1 MSLLSIRMA
10 DQDWYAGDVYDDN
23 QYDDDQQQQRQ
34 QQPAD
39 ATAPPAAPAHT
50 STQPY
55 TRGAI
60 APRGRDTSS
69 RPDAVGGGG
78 RNVGRTAPAPSR
90 DVIRGGGQ
98 SQSGRERVIQ
108 REPYHNGNWPH
119 WDGKETARDYKD
131 VPPRDLPRDGFREEP
146 SALFATPLIFV
157 MLEVGRAFEMSLF
170 LATVYS
176 EMTLETFTV
185 AETTGQIHKTSVIHL
200 LQVTVRQL
208 LVLEAMQETTAP
220 LVQEVKPEN
229 TAATV
234 TSLLPN
240 LSTFE
245 MQGIPITTA
254 TNLLPEIMAT
264 Q

>member
-1 MSLLSIRMA
+1 MVTGRIGMGRKLLETTKTFHPETCR
-10 DQDWYAGDVYDDN
+10 
-23 QYDDDQQQQRQ
+23 
-34 QQPAD
+34 
-39 ATAPPAAPAHT
+39 AT
-50 STQPY
+50 
-55 TRGAI
+55 GLGKN
-60 APRGRDTSS
+60 PR
-69 RPDAVGGGG
+69 
-78 RNVGRTAPAPSR
+78 
-90 DVIRGGGQ
+90 
-98 SQSGRERVIQ
+98 
-108 REPYHNGNWPH
+108 
-119 WDGKETARDYKD
+119 
-131 VPPRDLPRDGFREEP
+131 
-146 SALFATPLIFV
+146 ALFATPLIFV